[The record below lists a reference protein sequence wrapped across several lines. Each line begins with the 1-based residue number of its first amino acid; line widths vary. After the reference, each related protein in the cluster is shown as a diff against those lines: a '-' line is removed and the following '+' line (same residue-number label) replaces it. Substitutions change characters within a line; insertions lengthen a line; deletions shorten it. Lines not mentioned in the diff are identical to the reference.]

1 MPGQVIDSAPSGA
14 APIVAPSS
22 QDVEA
27 IRQEQDT
34 AWEDTTTDVGAG
46 EVKPDGAV
54 ADPAEEGVI
63 VDKPTL
69 AGTVPAPKPG
79 AAAEAPAK
87 PDGEAAPDGA
97 KKEGEDETPVASET
111 VTPEQKAEAYWKALT
126 DIFPGAYQAS
136 QSEKFKAWFA
146 TLSQADKAAAA
157 NLDTPAESVKIMG
170 RYYDDVAA
178 GRVAEPEPPAPPKAF
193 EVAEHI
199 KARNLEGLKIKRA
212 DGTETTIGE
221 MADPNEF
228 ADLIAAMGVMTNAS
242 EQSVMNQAQAMIN
255 RLVESGVLV
264 TGAKFNQ
271 LLERIGEKDLV
282 AKVPDAPAITTDPK
296 FIEFRDKSPL
306 FKKAWASGDADS
318 RAEVI
323 AMFKAEK
330 ARATVADARVSQ
342 SRTTSAKNDLHKGSL
357 RGGAPGAGRP
367 ANDDKSVAETQD
379 AAWDTPIEVE
389 GQKV

>member
-27 IRQEQDT
+27 IRHEQDT

-79 AAAEAPAK
+79 AASEVVAK
-87 PDGEAAPDGA
+87 PEGEVADGE
-97 KKEGEDETPVASET
+97 KKEDEAAADGETI
-111 VTPEQKAEAYWKALT
+111 TPEQKSEAYWKALT
-126 DIFPGAYQAS
+126 DIFPGALQAS
-136 QSEKFKAWFA
+136 QSEKFKSWFA
-146 TLSQADKAAAA
+146 TLSPADKAAAA

-178 GRVAEPEPPAPPKAF
+178 GRVAEPQPPAPPKAF
-193 EVAEHI
+193 EIAEHI
-199 KARNLEGLKIKRA
+199 KSRNMDGLKIKLA
-212 DGTETTIGE
+212 NGEETTLGA
-221 MADPNEF
+221 MAKPEEF
-228 ADLIAAMGVMTNAS
+228 GDIIAAMGAMTDAA
-242 EQSVMNQAQAMIN
+242 EKSVMSQASQLIQN
-255 RLVESGVLV
+255 LVDQGILV

-323 AMFKAEK
+323 SMFKAEK
-330 ARATVADARVSQ
+330 ARTTVADARVNQ